1 MYFATI
7 LDKNYIT
14 RAQVMYDSLFN
25 TAKENLTLLFV
36 FCLDDLVFEYFENK
50 DKIQVIKL
58 RELELYF
65 PNLKIA
71 KTTRSYVEYIF
82 TLSPFL
88 PLYILKKFE
97 YVNRITSI
105 DADLYFLSNPNIV
118 IDRLQSFEIA
128 ITPHSFP
135 NELMHLEN
143 HGKYNVSFQSFPRTE
158 NGIACLSYWAKS
170 CIDFC
175 GDEIDEFGRYA
186 DQKYLDNW
194 FNMFDHVIDFPFPQ
208 IGLAPW
214 NIKKLNL
221 KNDIFSKGNVVFYH
235 FHDFKIRSKFHSIIG
250 LENYNLTNISYIILK
265 LYITYWKKLRL
276 FGHVTDNS
284 FKRHSDNINKHLF
297 LRDIKNKPILF
308 RFLHSGIYID
318 FRNVIN
324 PFYIIM
330 KKLYVKIIKS

>member
-1 MYFATI
+1 MFFATI

-14 RAQVMYDSLFN
+14 RAQVMFNSLIESSNNDFG
-25 TAKENLTLLFV
+25 KLFI
-36 FCLDDLVFEYFENK
+36 FCLDDNVFEYFK
-50 DKIQVIKL
+50 TTKKIHVIKTSD
-58 RELELYF
+58 LEEYF
-65 PNLKIA
+65 PELLIA
-71 KTTRSYVEYIF
+71 KSNRSFIEYIF

-88 PLYILKKFE
+88 PLYILKNFPF
-97 YVNRITSI
+97 VNRITSI
-105 DADLYFLSNPNIV
+105 DADLYFLSNPGIIIHSLNSEQIG
-118 IDRLQSFEIA
+118 

-135 NELMHLEN
+135 NELKFLEK
-143 HGKYNVSFQSFPRTE
+143 HGKYNVSFQSFPRTD
-158 NGIACLSYWAKS
+158 NAFSCLHYWAKS

-194 FNMFDHVIDFPFPQ
+194 FNMFDHVVDFPFPQ

-221 KNDIFSKGNVVFYH
+221 KHDIFSKENVVFYH

-250 LENYNLTNISYIILK
+250 FENYNLTNINYIILK

-297 LRDIKNKPILF
+297 LRDIKNKPTLI
-308 RFLHSGIYID
+308 RFLHSAIYVD
-318 FRNVIN
+318 FRNVLN